1 MIMGIAFLM
10 QTGKPIWW
18 DPAIKYLQNDP
29 IIGPLISQYPDKYL
43 EGGGDIFSSLIHAVI
58 GQQISV
64 QAASSIKEKLL
75 GLVGEFSQE
84 VMKNFSQEQMA
95 QCGLTRNKARCI
107 FELTH
112 TQLSLIPD
120 NYNQMTD
127 QELIRYYCQF
137 WGIGPWTSEMILI
150 FTFMRP
156 DIFSVGDIG
165 LINAV
170 RDLVPNLQSKEEI
183 LRFSQENWSP
193 YQTAASWY
201 LWRHLDEEVVAY

>member
-127 QELIRYYCQF
+127 QELIKYYCQF

-156 DIFSVGDIG
+156 DIFSIGDIG

>member
-29 IIGPLISQYPDKYL
+29 IIGPLISQYPHKYL
-43 EGGGDIFSSLIHAVI
+43 EGGGDIFSSLIHAVV

-127 QELIRYYCQF
+127 QELIKYYCQF

-156 DIFSVGDIG
+156 DIFSIGDIG

-170 RDLVPNLQSKEEI
+170 RELVPNLQSKEEI

>member
-43 EGGGDIFSSLIHAVI
+43 EGGGDIFSSLIHAVV

-127 QELIRYYCQF
+127 QELIKYYCQF

-156 DIFSVGDIG
+156 DIFSIGDIG

>member
-43 EGGGDIFSSLIHAVI
+43 EGGGDIFSSLIHAVV

-127 QELIRYYCQF
+127 QELIKYYCQF

>member
-1 MIMGIAFLM
+1 MIMGVAFLM

-43 EGGGDIFSSLIHAVI
+43 EGGGDIFSSLIHAVV

-127 QELIRYYCQF
+127 QELIKYYCQF

-156 DIFSVGDIG
+156 DIFSIGDIG

-170 RDLVPNLQSKEEI
+170 RDLVPNLQLKEEI

>member
-1 MIMGIAFLM
+1 MIMGVAFLM

-43 EGGGDIFSSLIHAVI
+43 EGGGDIFSSLIHAVV

-127 QELIRYYCQF
+127 QELIKYYCQF

-170 RDLVPNLQSKEEI
+170 RELVPNLQSKEEI

>member
-10 QTGKPIWW
+10 ETGKPIWW

-43 EGGGDIFSSLIHAVI
+43 EGGGDIFSSLIHAVV

-75 GLVGEFSQE
+75 GLVGEFSQK

-127 QELIRYYCQF
+127 QELIKYYCQF
-137 WGIGPWTSEMILI
+137 WGIGPWTSEMLLI

-156 DIFSVGDIG
+156 DIFSIGDIG

>member
-43 EGGGDIFSSLIHAVI
+43 EGGGDIFSSLIHAVV

-75 GLVGEFSQE
+75 GLVGEFSQK

-127 QELIRYYCQF
+127 QELIKYYCQF

-170 RDLVPNLQSKEEI
+170 RELVPNLQSKEEI

>member
-18 DPAIKYLQNDP
+18 EPAIKYLQNDP
-29 IIGPLISQYPDKYL
+29 IIGPLISQYPEKYL
-43 EGGGDIFSSLIHAVI
+43 EGGGDIFSSLIHAVV

-112 TQLSLIPD
+112 TQLPLIPK
-120 NYNQMTD
+120 NYNAMTD

-137 WGIGPWTSEMILI
+137 WGIGPWTSEMLLI

-156 DIFSVGDIG
+156 DIFSIGDIG

>member
-1 MIMGIAFLM
+1 M
-10 QTGKPIWW
+10 
-18 DPAIKYLQNDP
+18 
-29 IIGPLISQYPDKYL
+29 
-43 EGGGDIFSSLIHAVI
+43 
-58 GQQISV
+58 
-64 QAASSIKEKLL
+64 
-75 GLVGEFSQE
+75 GLVGEFSQK

-127 QELIRYYCQF
+127 QELIKYYCQF

-170 RDLVPNLQSKEEI
+170 RELVPNLQSKEEI

-201 LWRHLDEEVVAY
+201 LWRHLDEKLLRINPRLLVDFFQDPL

>member
-1 MIMGIAFLM
+1 MIMGVAFLM

-43 EGGGDIFSSLIHAVI
+43 EGGGDIFSSLIHAIV

-127 QELIRYYCQF
+127 QELIKYYCQF

-156 DIFSVGDIG
+156 DIFSIGDIG

>member
-1 MIMGIAFLM
+1 MIMGIAFPM

-43 EGGGDIFSSLIHAVI
+43 EGGGDIFSSLIHAVV

-75 GLVGEFSQE
+75 GLVGEFSQK

-95 QCGLTRNKARCI
+95 QCGLIRNKARCI

-127 QELIRYYCQF
+127 QELIKYYCQF

-170 RDLVPNLQSKEEI
+170 RELVPNLQSKEEI

>member
-18 DPAIKYLQNDP
+18 EPDIKYLQNDP

-43 EGGGDIFSSLIHAVI
+43 EGGGDIFSSLIHAVV

-107 FELTH
+107 FELAH

-127 QELIRYYCQF
+127 QELIKYYCQF

-156 DIFSVGDIG
+156 DIFSIGDIG

-183 LRFSQENWSP
+183 FRFSQENWSP

>member
-43 EGGGDIFSSLIHAVI
+43 EVGGDIFSSLIHAVV

-64 QAASSIKEKLL
+64 QAASSIKHKLL

-112 TQLSLIPD
+112 AQLPLIPK
-120 NYNQMTD
+120 NYNAMTD
-127 QELIRYYCQF
+127 QELIQYYCQF

-156 DIFSVGDIG
+156 DIFSIGDIG

>member
-43 EGGGDIFSSLIHAVI
+43 EGGGDIFSSLIHAVV

-127 QELIRYYCQF
+127 QELIKYYCQF

-156 DIFSVGDIG
+156 DIFSIGDIG

-170 RDLVPNLQSKEEI
+170 RELVPNLQSKEEI

>member
-120 NYNQMTD
+120 NYNQMKD

>member
-43 EGGGDIFSSLIHAVI
+43 EGGGDIFSSLIHAVV

-127 QELIRYYCQF
+127 QELIKYYCQF

-170 RDLVPNLQSKEEI
+170 RELVPNLQSKEEI

>member
-1 MIMGIAFLM
+1 MIMGVAFRM
-10 QTGKPIWW
+10 ETGKPKWW
-18 DPAIKYLQNDP
+18 DSAIAHLQDDP
-29 IIGPLISQYPDKYL
+29 IIGPLISHYPDKHL
-43 EGGGDIFSSLIHAVI
+43 EGGGDIFSSLVHAVV

-64 QAASSIKEKLL
+64 QAASSIKGKLL
-75 GLVGEFSQE
+75 DLVGEFSQG
-84 VMKNFSQEQMA
+84 VMKKFSQQQIA

-112 TQLSLIPD
+112 SKIPLIPR
-120 NYNQMTD
+120 NYEGMSD
-127 QELIRYYCQF
+127 IELIKYYCQF

-156 DIFSVGDIG
+156 DIFSIGDIG
-165 LINAV
+165 LVNAV
-170 RDLVPNLQSKEEI
+170 RELAPNLQLKEDI
-183 LRFSQENWSP
+183 LHFAESNWSP

>member
-1 MIMGIAFLM
+1 MIMGVAFLM

-43 EGGGDIFSSLIHAVI
+43 EGGGDIFSSLIHAVV

-127 QELIRYYCQF
+127 QELIKYYCQF

-156 DIFSVGDIG
+156 DIFSIGDIG

>member
-1 MIMGIAFLM
+1 MIMGVAFLM

-43 EGGGDIFSSLIHAVI
+43 EGGGDIFSSLIHAVV
-58 GQQISV
+58 GQQISI

-127 QELIRYYCQF
+127 QELIKYYCQF

-156 DIFSVGDIG
+156 DIFSIGDIG

>member
-43 EGGGDIFSSLIHAVI
+43 EGGGDIFSSLIHAVV
-58 GQQISV
+58 GQQISI

-127 QELIRYYCQF
+127 QELIKYYCQF

-156 DIFSVGDIG
+156 DIFSIGDIG

>member
-1 MIMGIAFLM
+1 MIMGVAFLM

-43 EGGGDIFSSLIHAVI
+43 EGGGDIFSSLIHAVV

-112 TQLSLIPD
+112 TQLSLIPE
-120 NYNQMTD
+120 NHNQMTD
-127 QELIRYYCQF
+127 QELIKYYCQF

-156 DIFSVGDIG
+156 DIFSIGDIG

>member
-43 EGGGDIFSSLIHAVI
+43 EGGGDIFSSLIHAVV

-75 GLVGEFSQE
+75 GLVGEFSKE

-127 QELIRYYCQF
+127 QELIKYYCQF

-170 RDLVPNLQSKEEI
+170 RELVPNLQSKEEI

>member
-43 EGGGDIFSSLIHAVI
+43 EGGGDIFSSLIHAVV

-95 QCGLTRNKARCI
+95 KCGLTRNKSRCI

-112 TQLSLIPD
+112 TQLPLIPD
-120 NYNQMTD
+120 NHNQMTD
-127 QELIRYYCQF
+127 QELIKYYCQF
-137 WGIGPWTSEMILI
+137 WGIGPWTSEMLLI

-156 DIFSVGDIG
+156 DIFSIGDIG

-183 LRFSQENWSP
+183 LRFSQKNWSP

>member
-43 EGGGDIFSSLIHAVI
+43 EGGGDIFSSLIHAVV

-75 GLVGEFSQE
+75 GLVGEFSQK

-95 QCGLTRNKARCI
+95 RCGLTRNKARCI

-127 QELIRYYCQF
+127 QELIKYYCQF

-170 RDLVPNLQSKEEI
+170 RELVPNLQSKEEI